1 MSADATN
8 WVTSLREVN
17 MTWLDRE
24 IEEEDSYKNN
34 IEKNVLQILETLLSF
49 CGKTHGKQLDS
60 CQIFLLMQR
69 FVYSRKIRPKLIW
82 QYDSISLDSFSP
94 SHTYTPKPTLIQ
106 SDAMPKS
113 PTHIC
118 TLKLTGR
125 SDAAKYALQTLVL
138 KIYTHMVFFSLS
150 LFPRLN
156 SMGHYIN
163 DACSNAGANLSR
175 QCASQPGTLP
185 DYKTAALLCV

>member
-60 CQIFLLMQR
+60 CQIFLLMHLFIQG
-69 FVYSRKIRPKLIW
+69 KLALSSFDNTIQFLW
-82 QYDSISLDSFSP
+82 TASLHPTHTHQNRRWYNLTPCQKVRHTFAHWNSLDARMLQNTLCKP
-94 SHTYTPKPTLIQ
+94 SYLKFTPTW
-106 SDAMPKS
+106 
-113 PTHIC
+113 C
-118 TLKLTGR
+118 
-125 SDAAKYALQTLVL
+125 
-138 KIYTHMVFFSLS
+138 FFSLS